1 MKEEDYNNLLEEVVK
16 DDTSLERKLEI
27 CKTLQDDRKA
37 SIDAYQELSDNTGKL
52 QAEYKALKNQK
63 VTEFFNSGVKVEE
76 NSQVLGDEEDDEP
89 KEKSYDE
96 IVDDMLGV
104 SENAN

>member
-1 MKEEDYNNLLEEVVK
+1 MKDEEYNNLLEEVVK
-16 DDTSLERKLEI
+16 DDTSIERKLEI
-27 CKTLQDDRKA
+27 CKKLQDDRKA

-52 QAEYKALKNQK
+52 QADYKALKNQK

-76 NSQVLGDEEDDEP
+76 NTQVLEDEEDEEP
-89 KEKSYDE
+89 KAKTYDE
-96 IVDDMLGV
+96 IVDEMLGV